1 MNDSEVPN
9 PSPNEVVS
17 QQGAEIKPLYR
28 GIWADEIKNG
38 DKISVGGHALSDE
51 LDIFMQ
57 VDTEWLDEAA
67 KKFTKENVDSAFVNG
82 NEKIF
87 SDWIVDHGGNLDPEL
102 FHNLFQVQKT
112 MERVL
117 KVDDADPAQRIRRDK
132 YLDNDTIPKLSD
144 FVGSAEC
151 VEKAVV
157 GKLLLDKL
165 GVRST
170 VMSGVHLDDPADDP
184 GDHTFLVLDEENAE
198 GSIVF
203 DIARPKASLEG
214 YPRIMRT
221 KNKVTYET
229 FRDQNNLV
237 VPARDIYDG
246 KVLNYGVG
254 NRYLDQVVQIAA

>member
-1 MNDSEVPN
+1 MDNSEVSN
-9 PSPNEVVS
+9 PSPAEFVSPQGEV
-17 QQGAEIKPLYR
+17 IKPLYR
-28 GIWADEIKNG
+28 GIWADTIKDG
-38 DKISVGGHALSDE
+38 DKIPVGGHALSDT

-67 KKFTKENVDSAFVNG
+67 AGFTKEKVDAAFEGG
-82 NEKIF
+82 NNKIF
-87 SDWIVDHGGNLDPEL
+87 GDWLREHGGNLNPEL

-117 KVDDADPAQRIRRDK
+117 KVNDADSAQRTRRDK
-132 YLDNDTIPKLSD
+132 YLNGETVPKLSD
-144 FVGSAEC
+144 LVGSAEC

-170 VMSGVHLDDPADDP
+170 VMSGVHLDDPSDDP
-184 GDHTFLVLDEENAE
+184 GDHTFLVLDEAGAD

-203 DIARPKASLEG
+203 DIARPKASLNG

-221 KNKVTYET
+221 NNKVTYET
-229 FRDQNNLV
+229 FRDENNLV
-237 VPARDIYDG
+237 VPAHDIYDG

-254 NRYLDQVVQIAA
+254 NRYLDQVSQIAA